1 MIFGN
6 NSSRFTGAR
15 ESGLLETRINAQD
28 FYARRA
34 VLSGRH
40 PEISRLETKFGVRI
54 VGVMEKRAHSTLL
67 RCADGSTMITNIS
80 KEAIKSME
88 MKIKK
93 VAESH
98 PLLQNQ
104 WIVFEGNARAS
115 VYQEF
120 DGRYWCNCSGQGRR
134 GDCRHIQRILDGIID
149 GEYFPFPEKSEIVAF
164 RRVTQ
169 PALKSIPSKNVSA
182 FDRWVGGEYPVVP
195 ALEEAF
201 WKVENTD
208 KLAKCVICGRILTN
222 PVSVAIEIG
231 PECRQRISNA
241 EYIVDDGSA
250 LKVTKALREAST
262 LYHEKKYR
270 DWIIRAVLT
279 QGAPLPMK
287 VLRSPWNGKK
297 QYWGYKNKPL
307 LYYLDIDNQL
317 HYVDVC
323 RRQLRYRAVTKE
335 TALTELDSRA
345 LACLSDSTL

>member
-1 MIFGN
+1 
-6 NSSRFTGAR
+6 
-15 ESGLLETRINAQD
+15 
-28 FYARRA
+28 
-34 VLSGRH
+34 
-40 PEISRLETKFGVRI
+40 
-54 VGVMEKRAHSTLL
+54 
-67 RCADGSTMITNIS
+67 
-80 KEAIKSME
+80 
-88 MKIKK
+88 
-93 VAESH
+93 
-98 PLLQNQ
+98 
-104 WIVFEGNARAS
+104 
-115 VYQEF
+115 
-120 DGRYWCNCSGQGRR
+120 
-134 GDCRHIQRILDGIID
+134 LDGIID
-149 GEYFPFPEKSEIVAF
+149 GEYFPFPSVEKSEIVAF
-164 RRVTQ
+164 KRGSATALSTKRGSAGEGVVSTLKKASCERIAPSTLALSTRSATQ
-169 PALKSIPSKNVSA
+169 PALKPKNVSA

-195 ALEEAF
+195 ALEEVF
-201 WKVENTD
+201 NKVENKD